1 MKFYK
6 LFLLL
11 FIFSWSRLSA
21 QNKQNEWQYYFDKP
35 ASIWEESIPLGNGRI
50 GMMPWGG
57 IEKERVVLNEISL

>member
-11 FIFSWSRLSA
+11 FIFSWSGLSA

-50 GMMPWGG
+50 GMMPWG
-57 IEKERVVLNEISL
+57 